1 MIAEGRGDADD
12 PEHPGGT
19 DALRLDELVGAEL
32 ADALDEWARVCA
44 ALRRSG
50 GGAGRAVVSR
60 RGGQLAR
67 RVAAILDEP
76 VRYRDPMTDATTLVH
91 PPRSGAGPAT
101 AAVAWSRRSAA
112 VDPTPWGTGLTVA
125 AFIAAFVVVAMLA
138 LASALATET
147 AGWVAV
153 VAAAVVTGGLA
164 PSLWLGRRVPVV
176 RWVVLGAVAGTIL
189 SWFGVLFIAFG

>member
-60 RGGQLAR
+60 RAGSSR
-67 RVAAILDEP
+67 AA
-76 VRYRDPMTDATTLVH
+76 
-91 PPRSGAGPAT
+91 
-101 AAVAWSRRSAA
+101 WRRSSTN
-112 VDPTPWGTGLTVA
+112 PCGTA
-125 AFIAAFVVVAMLA
+125 I
-138 LASALATET
+138 
-147 AGWVAV
+147 
-153 VAAAVVTGGLA
+153 
-164 PSLWLGRRVPVV
+164 R
-176 RWVVLGAVAGTIL
+176 
-189 SWFGVLFIAFG
+189 